1 MNLKY
6 KDADDDLIS
15 IRKDGDLRNAIKTC
29 GGKVLRVH
37 CSERHKS
44 QLSKSETAVLETL
57 VDGVVIIDKH
67 CSVMFFNKSAERIF
81 GYDRSEVTNQN
92 VKMLMPPEIALNH
105 DSYIASYLK
114 TCDPK
119 IIGKGRN
126 VVGKRKDGSTVSLF
140 LSLSEHRTSGRHTFT
155 GTIQELQGRAVHVDS
170 GSVSYAILQ
179 NILDVAIVIE
189 EKGVIQY
196 INKQA
201 TNLLGYQPTDVV
213 GKNIKMLMPSPYK
226 DNHDQFLLN
235 YLTTNQPKVIGKG
248 RDVLAQCK
256 DGSII
261 PVNLSLTEQRISD
274 TSRIFTGILRRVE
287 EEKSSKSVLQQ
298 EREVIDNLI
307 IPAIIIDE
315 RGLIQAFNKPCQELF
330 GYTIEEVIGKNI
342 KTLMPSPD
350 REKHDAYIKAYVT
363 TGRSKVIGVGRDVVG
378 QHKTGAMLPIRLS
391 VTVKKDGDKRIFT
404 GVLQKL

>member
-1 MNLKY
+1 MLLLLLK
-6 KDADDDLIS
+6 K
-15 IRKDGDLRNAIKTC
+15 
-29 GGKVLRVH
+29 
-37 CSERHKS
+37 
-44 QLSKSETAVLETL
+44 
-57 VDGVVIIDKH
+57 
-67 CSVMFFNKSAERIF
+67 
-81 GYDRSEVTNQN
+81 
-92 VKMLMPPEIALNH
+92 
-105 DSYIASYLK
+105 
-114 TCDPK
+114 
-119 IIGKGRN
+119 
-126 VVGKRKDGSTVSLF
+126 
-140 LSLSEHRTSGRHTFT
+140 
-155 GTIQELQGRAVHVDS
+155 
-170 GSVSYAILQ
+170 
-179 NILDVAIVIE
+179 
-189 EKGVIQY
+189 KGVIQY